1 MSDTIMR
8 QATLAADEPAFS
20 TVLLASTGAAS
31 RFVLRGGDALAPA
44 LHAICALPLRI
55 NSASQNRDASA
66 LKLGP
71 DEYLLIAHEGRADD
85 ASTTAVANQLETALA
100 AVPHSLVDVSHRQ
113 AGIVVSGRFA
123 ADILSC
129 FCPLDLATDAFPV
142 GMATRTIFEKCEIV
156 LWRRGEDDF
165 HVEVWRSFAPY
176 VLSLLEAARREQA

>member
-1 MSDTIMR
+1 MADTIMR
-8 QATLAADEPAFS
+8 QATLAAHEAAFS

-44 LHAICALPLRI
+44 LAEICALPPQI
-55 NSASQNRDASA
+55 NRASQDGGVAA

-71 DEYLLIAHEGRADD
+71 DEYLLVADEGRADE
-85 ASTTAVANQLETALA
+85 ASTAALA
-100 AVPHSLVDVSHRQ
+100 GRIEQALGAVPHSLVDVSHRQ
-113 AGIVVSGRFA
+113 TGILVSGRFA

-129 FCPLDLATDAFPV
+129 FCPLDLALEAFPV

-156 LWRRGEDDF
+156 LWRREAETF

-176 VLSLLEAARREQA
+176 VLSLLETARRE